1 MEPSK
6 PQISKY
12 LNPLS
17 IADFYMDFANDEFEF
32 SEKSTIA
39 VRILEIQDLLLQASG
54 IKKETLKQILPRGKN
69 SHLIKENISINLG
82 FMMFDDKNAGILS
95 FF

>member
-1 MEPSK
+1 MDPSK

-17 IADFYMDFANDEFEF
+17 IADSYMDFANDEFEF
-32 SEKSTIA
+32 PEKSTIA

-54 IKKETLKQILPRGKN
+54 IKKEALKQILTHGKN
-69 SHLIKENISINLG
+69 THFLKKYLYQ
-82 FMMFDDKNAGILS
+82 FRLYDV
-95 FF
+95 

>member
-1 MEPSK
+1 MDLSK
-6 PQISKY
+6 QQISKY

-32 SEKSTIA
+32 PEKSTIA

-54 IKKETLKQILPRGKN
+54 IKKEALKQILPHGKN
-69 SHLIKENISINLG
+69 THFLKKYLYQ
-82 FMMFDDKNAGILS
+82 FRLYDV
-95 FF
+95 

>member
-12 LNPLS
+12 LSPLS

-32 SEKSTIA
+32 PEKSTIA
-39 VRILEIQDLLLQASG
+39 TRILEIQDLLLFSSG
-54 IKKETLKQILPRGKN
+54 IKKEALKLILPHGK
-69 SHLIKENISINLG
+69 S
-82 FMMFDDKNAGILS
+82 S
-95 FF
+95 FTFP

>member
-32 SEKSTIA
+32 PEKSTIA
-39 VRILEIQDLLLQASG
+39 IGILEIQDLLLQASG
-54 IKKETLKQILPRGKN
+54 IKKEALKQILPHGKVHI
-69 SHLIKENISINLG
+69 SLKNISISLG
-82 FMMFDDKNAGILS
+82 FMMFDDKNAGI
-95 FF
+95 FHF

>member
-1 MEPSK
+1 MDPSK

-32 SEKSTIA
+32 PEKSTIA
-39 VRILEIQDLLLQASG
+39 TRIFEIQKLLLQANK
-54 IKKETLKQILPRGKN
+54 IKKETLKQILPHGTKFAF
-69 SHLIKENISINLG
+69 L
-82 FMMFDDKNAGILS
+82 
-95 FF
+95 

>member
-1 MEPSK
+1 MDLSK

-32 SEKSTIA
+32 PEKSTIA
-39 VRILEIQDLLLQASG
+39 IRILEIQDLLQASG
-54 IKKETLKQILPRGKN
+54 IKKEALKQILPHGK
-69 SHLIKENISINLG
+69 STHFLKKYLYQ
-82 FMMFDDKNAGILS
+82 FRLYDV
-95 FF
+95 